1 MLTINSTENIP
12 GRFCNHF
19 FRNMMAHILAEKNN
33 LSMKY
38 HEYKNMK
45 RLGLDLYVE
54 GAIKNTSITPLI
66 IEDNNFMQYI
76 VSDTLL
82 NQNIS
87 VHVNRCFCQTREFAF
102 LIQDY
107 FYKHKWFDN
116 IMRANKFRD
125 HYNNNDNIFIHVRL
139 GDVAHLN
146 PGFDY
151 YDQCISRINET
162 RNLSE
167 GAKGYISSDSIDH
180 PICRQLIEKHG
191 LVIVQLDEVD
201 TIHFASTCRNLI
213 LSQGTF
219 SWTIGFL
226 GMFSTRI
233 FYPKIHHEWHGDV
246 FVFPHWTEV
255 EWKNEKS
262 I

>member
-1 MLTINSTENIP
+1 MLTINSTENGS
-12 GRFCNHF
+12 GRFCNQF

-38 HEYKNMK
+38 QTFADMK
-45 RLGLDLYVE
+45 RLGLDLYTE
-54 GAIKNTSITPLI
+54 GVSKDSSIGSAMI
-66 IEDNNFMQYI
+66 NNNNFMQYI
-76 VSDTLL
+76 TSDQSL
-82 NQNIS
+82 NQNVSI
-87 VHVNRCFCQTREFAF
+87 HPDTYCQTREFSF
-102 LIQDY
+102 YIQDY

-116 IMRANKFRD
+116 IIHANKFRD
-125 HYNNNDNIFIHVRL
+125 HYNNNDDIFIHVRL
-139 GDVAHLN
+139 GDIAHVN

-151 YDQCISRINET
+151 YDQCISRMNET
-162 RNLSE
+162 RNFSE
-167 GAKGYISSDSIDH
+167 DAKGYISSDSIDH

-191 LVIVQLDEVD
+191 LIIVQLDEVD

-233 FYPKIHHEWHGDV
+233 FYPKIHHEWHGDI

-255 EWKNEKS
+255 EWKKEKS